1 MKAEQKLMLIQ
12 NFLDS
17 ANEEFSDEDILHM
30 LLEKKISAEVEPA
43 MKEHPSFAQRSA
55 DLIAR
60 FAGSWTFIILF
71 TGFLLGWMAVNTVLS
86 ARAFD
91 SYPYILL
98 NLVLSCVAAVQAPL
112 IMMSQNRQEQ
122 KDRLRAEND
131 YKVNLKSE
139 FIVEDLHKKIDY
151 LIENQ
156 LTLLE
161 TLKEL

>member
-1 MKAEQKLMLIQ
+1 MRAEQKLLLIQ

-30 LLEKKISAEVEPA
+30 LLEKKISAEVEPS
-43 MKEHPSFAQRSA
+43 MKEHPNFGQRSA
-55 DLIAR
+55 DLIAK
-60 FAGSWTFIILF
+60 FAGSWTFIITF
-71 TGFLLGWMAVNTVLS
+71 TGFLLGWMVINTYLS
-86 ARAFD
+86 AKAFD
-91 SYPYILL
+91 AYPYILL
-98 NLVLSCVAAVQAPL
+98 NLVLSCVAAIQAPL

-122 KDRLRAEND
+122 KDRIRAEND